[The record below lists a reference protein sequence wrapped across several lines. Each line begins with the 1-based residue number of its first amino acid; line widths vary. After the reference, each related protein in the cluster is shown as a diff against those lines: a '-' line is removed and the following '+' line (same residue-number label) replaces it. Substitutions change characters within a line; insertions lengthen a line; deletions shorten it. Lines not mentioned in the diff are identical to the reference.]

1 MIEKYFILILLK
13 QFSNNSQTILIH
25 FSCKVY
31 SINRTGALFMSKM
44 AFFAIILA
52 VVAAVASVIILWSNI
67 YSK

>member
-1 MIEKYFILILLK
+1 
-13 QFSNNSQTILIH
+13 
-25 FSCKVY
+25 
-31 SINRTGALFMSKM
+31 MSKM